1 MCCGNLGARKEVHS
15 LHLLEMLAVIISL
28 LALLI
33 AAIHLGLSLEKRRR
47 D

>member
-1 MCCGNLGARKEVHS
+1 MSVLD
-15 LHLLEMLAVIISL
+15 MLAVVISLLAL

-33 AAIHLGLSLEKRRR
+33 AAVRFGQSLEKRGK

>member
-1 MCCGNLGARKEVHS
+1 MTVFDL
-15 LHLLEMLAVIISL
+15 LAVTVSL

>member
-1 MCCGNLGARKEVHS
+1 MHAVDV
-15 LHLLEMLAVIISL
+15 LAVMISL

-33 AAIHLGLSLEKRRR
+33 AAVRLGLSLERRRR

>member
-1 MCCGNLGARKEVHS
+1 VIDLDT
-15 LHLLEMLAVIISL
+15 LAVMISL

-33 AAIHLGLSLEKRRR
+33 AAVRFGQSLERRRR

>member
-1 MCCGNLGARKEVHS
+1 MINSDVLV
-15 LHLLEMLAVIISL
+15 VIISL

-33 AAIHLGLSLEKRRR
+33 AAVRFGQSLERRRR

>member
-1 MCCGNLGARKEVHS
+1 MSALDV
-15 LHLLEMLAVIISL
+15 LAVMISL

-33 AAIHLGLSLEKRRR
+33 AAVRLGLSLKKRRR

>member
-1 MCCGNLGARKEVHS
+1 MLGIDV
-15 LHLLEMLAVIISL
+15 LAVMISL

-33 AAIHLGLSLEKRRR
+33 AAVRFGQSLERRRR

>member
-1 MCCGNLGARKEVHS
+1 MSN
-15 LHLLEMLAVIISL
+15 LEMLAVMISL

-47 D
+47 E

>member
-1 MCCGNLGARKEVHS
+1 MMTLEV
-15 LHLLEMLAVIISL
+15 LAVVIAL

-33 AAIHLGLSLEKRRR
+33 AAVRFGQSLERRGR